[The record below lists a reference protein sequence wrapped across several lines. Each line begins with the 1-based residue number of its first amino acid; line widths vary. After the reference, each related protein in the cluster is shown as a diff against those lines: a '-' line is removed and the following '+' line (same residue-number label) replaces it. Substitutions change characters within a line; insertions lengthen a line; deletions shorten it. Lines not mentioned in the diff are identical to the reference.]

1 MQDEIEVFGKGSL
14 IQHGKSNDRVYL
26 MKMEKDD
33 FPGVI
38 EYIQELAKKK
48 SYSKLFC
55 KVPSWAVPAFV
66 AEGFIA
72 EAFIPA
78 FYRKQVDVFF
88 LSKFL
93 TSGRLVHHGHKKIS
107 GLTYLLISLPG
118 IKRPIQLKNGY
129 CLKLLTPE
137 RAEEISELYKRVFDS
152 YPFPVHDAEYIRNT
166 MRKHI
171 QYYGIETD
179 KRLVALASAETDT
192 KGENAEMTDFAT
204 LTEYRK
210 NNLSLILLEEMER
223 NMKNQGIQTLYTI
236 ARLNS
241 PAMNKTFL
249 KLNYKYG
256 GILINNT
263 NISGKIESMIVYY
276 KHI

>member
-1 MQDEIEVFGKGSL
+1 MQDKIEVFGKGSL
-14 IQHGKSNDRVYL
+14 IQQGKSNDRVYL

-33 FPGVI
+33 FPVII
-38 EYIQELAKKK
+38 EYMQELAKKK

-66 AEGFIA
+66 AEEFIT
-72 EAFIPA
+72 EAYIPG
-78 FYRKQVDVFF
+78 FYRRQVDVFF

-93 TSGRLVHHGHKKIS
+93 TSRRLVHHEHKKIS
-107 GLTYLLISLPG
+107 ELTHLLISLPG
-118 IKRPIQLKNGY
+118 IKKPMQLKDDY

-137 RAEEISELYKRVFDS
+137 RAEEISELYKRIFDS

-171 QYYGIETD
+171 QYYGIEKD
-179 KRLVALASAETDT
+179 KRLVALASAEIDP

-263 NISGKIESMIVYY
+263 NISGKIESMVVYY